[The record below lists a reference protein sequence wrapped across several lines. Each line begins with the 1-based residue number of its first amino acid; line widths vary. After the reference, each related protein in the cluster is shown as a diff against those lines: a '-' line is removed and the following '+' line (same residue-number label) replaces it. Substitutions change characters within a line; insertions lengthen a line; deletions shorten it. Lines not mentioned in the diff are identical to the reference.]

1 MEAEARGAGET
12 LAAHEKAL
20 TELAEKNGYSVAKIY
35 REIVSG
41 ETIDSRPQVQRLL
54 SEVESGAYEGVLV
67 MDADRLARGDSV
79 DQGLVARAF
88 RLSGTKIVTPRK
100 IYDPNSEFDEEYFE
114 FELFMARREY
124 KLINRRIQRGRLA
137 SVNEGRYVGSSAPY
151 GYDRVKISGGKGY
164 TLTPNAEA
172 VTVKYIFEQYLAG
185 SGASLIAASLDDM
198 GVPTR
203 KGGVWSKATVADI
216 LKNPVYIGMIRWSRR
231 KSVKKSVNGR
241 IVTARSVSGDY
252 LLVSGLHQPI
262 IDEETFTAVQKRLES
277 NRKKPL
283 RSSDVLKNPFAGLF
297 FCKICGA
304 RMTRLGGN
312 SHTKYDAL
320 KCPDKKCGCVSSPIR
335 TVEQAVCQALEQ
347 WLAGYEVTVG
357 RRQETP
363 SAKYE
368 RLVKAIEELSAED
381 VKLQSQREKIYD
393 FFEQGVYD
401 KQVFSERMSSLEAR
415 RTEIGSKISRL
426 RDGLKKI
433 SVQKDIVPRTAR
445 LFSAYAACSSAEEKN
460 SFLKAVLA
468 KAEYCKTQRN
478 RRNGKN
484 AALVI
489 DIYPKIG
496 RKE

>member
-1 MEAEARGAGET
+1 MEAEARDAGET
-12 LAAHEKAL
+12 LAVHEKTL
-20 TELAEKNGYSVAKIY
+20 TELAKKNGYSVAKIY

-100 IYDPNSEFDEEYFE
+100 TYDPNSEFDEEYFE

-172 VTVKYIFEQYLAG
+172 DTVKYIFEQYLAG

-216 LKNPVYIGMIRWSRR
+216 LKNPVYIGIIRWSRR

-241 IVTARSVSGDY
+241 IVTARTVSGDC
-252 LLVSGLHQPI
+252 LLVRGLHQPI
-262 IDEETFTAVQKRLES
+262 IDEETFSAVQKKLES

-304 RMTRLGGN
+304 RMTRLGEN

-320 KCPDKKCGCVSSPIR
+320 KCPDKKCSCVSSPIR
-335 TVEQAVCQALEQ
+335 TVEQAVCYALEQ
-347 WLAGYEVTVG
+347 WLAGYEVTVSG
-357 RRQETP
+357 RQEKP

-401 KQVFSERMSSLEAR
+401 KKVFSERMSTLEAR

-426 RDGLKKI
+426 RDGLKEF
-433 SVQKDIVPRTAR
+433 SVQKEVVPRTAR

-478 RRNGKN
+478 RRDGKN